1 MKMKTKLLTML
12 SLGILF
18 NPVMSKA
25 VTHTFTSNTT
35 ISASQMNQNFTDV
48 EAAIA
53 GLNSG
58 AIAEGANLYFTDA
71 RVRATLLTGYTAG
84 SPSPISASD
93 TFLQALG
100 KLEAMINNSQGVAV
114 QKSGDMMFGNLD
126 MGANRVT
133 NLAVP
138 IMPTDAATKEYV
150 DGLRYG
156 LMTKWNDPN
165 PVQCP
170 MTGSVWF
177 TPVLDPTELNN
188 LSFNVGTGIF
198 TIPADGVY
206 EIFLDA
212 PYTAV
217 DMYSMLS
224 SKLSIFDGTTT
235 HAINLPNN
243 GTAVKRFLQN
253 DQVKLQLYCSN
264 TYANSTITMNSD
276 RFVFAVRKISY

>member
-1 MKMKTKLLTML
+1 M
-12 SLGILF
+12 SLGILL
-18 NPVMSKA
+18 NPVLTKA

-71 RVRATLLTGYTAG
+71 RVRATLLTGYTTG
-84 SPSPISASD
+84 SPSPLSAAD
-93 TFLQALG
+93 NFLQALG
-100 KLEAMINNSQGVAV
+100 KLEAMINNSQSSAV

-126 MGANRVT
+126 MMGNKVT
-133 NLAVP
+133 NLGIPTMA
-138 IMPTDAATKEYV
+138 TDAATKQYV
-150 DGLRYG
+150 DGLRFG
-156 LMTKWNDPN
+156 LMTKWNDTSSVN
-165 PVQCP
+165 CP
-170 MTGSVWF
+170 MGTSSWF

-188 LSFNVGTGIF
+188 LSYNTGSGIF

-212 PYTAV
+212 PYTSV
-217 DMYSMLS
+217 DPYNMVSSRLS
-224 SKLSIFDGTTT
+224 LFDGTTT
-235 HAINLPNN
+235 QLINLPNN

-253 DQVKLQLYCSN
+253 DQIKLELYCTNSYG
-264 TYANSTITMNSD
+264 TSTITMSSA
-276 RFVFAVRKISY
+276 RFVFGVRKVSY